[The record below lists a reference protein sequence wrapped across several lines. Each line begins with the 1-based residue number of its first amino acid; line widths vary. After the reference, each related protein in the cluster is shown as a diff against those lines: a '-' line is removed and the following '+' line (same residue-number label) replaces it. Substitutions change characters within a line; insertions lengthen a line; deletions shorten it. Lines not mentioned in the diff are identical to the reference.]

1 MKRFIKPS
9 FYFLFIS
16 TLIMGTTISCSSND
30 DSGSDSAG
38 AKADYA
44 LWLQLGSW
52 PNTTQYIV
60 GVDDLTKGSVSLVG
74 NGAEVTSKADYGIIA
89 KNGFYYY
96 PSTSSNFG
104 KMTKFEFKNNR
115 LSVVYEVP
123 FTYQKSISCYAWVD
137 DNTLVLLGTNGDGSK
152 VLYTVVNATTL
163 WIKNGEL
170 ALPAIPAGYTS
181 YNQGNIQYSNGKLYV
196 AFSNMA
202 IWPSLAEAGMNIAV
216 VDYPSFAVEKVIK
229 SSEADGNGGSNMWM
243 PTSCTDESGDVYMMF
258 FADWMTSK
266 DSPTKIFRI
275 KKGETTLDSSY
286 NFNLGTALGG
296 ETASGLWYV
305 GNGKAIAKYIDSKI
319 VAENPSG
326 LFNTKFALIDIATSS
341 VIKKLDLPADK
352 GSQLQNVITSDGKV
366 FIQVNAETT
375 KDYIWE
381 VNTTTGAVTS
391 GVEIVGGYDYI
402 LRLDNL
408 KSSK

>member
-9 FYFLFIS
+9 FYFLFVS
-16 TLIMGTTISCSSND
+16 ALIMGTTISCSSND
-30 DSGSDSAG
+30 DSGSDNSG
-38 AKADYA
+38 NDGKADYA

-104 KMTKFEFKNNR
+104 KMTKFEFKNNQ
-115 LSVVYEVP
+115 LAVVKEVP
-123 FTYQKSISCYAWVD
+123 FTFQKSITSYSWVD
-137 DNTLVLLGTNGDGSK
+137 DNTLVLIGTNGDGNK

-163 WIKNGEL
+163 EIKNGEL
-170 ALPAIPAGYTS
+170 ALPAIPNGYSSYSAG
-181 YNQGNIQYSNGKLYV
+181 NVEFSNGKLYIS
-196 AFSNMA
+196 FSNMA
-202 IWPSLAEAGMNIAV
+202 VWPALAEAGINIAV
-216 VDYPSFAVEKVIK
+216 VGYPAFTVEKVIK
-229 SSEADGNGGSNMWM
+229 SSDADGKGGSNMWM
-243 PTSCTDESGDVYMMF
+243 PTSVTDESGDVYMMF
-258 FADWMTSK
+258 FADWMTATT
-266 DSPTKIFRI
+266 SPTKIFRI
-275 KKGETTLDSSY
+275 KKGTSVLDSSY
-286 NFNLGTALGG
+286 NFDLGTALGG
-296 ETASGLWYV
+296 ETASGFWYV
-305 GNGKAIAKYIDSKI
+305 GNGKAIVKYLDSKV
-319 VAENPSG
+319 VAASPST
-326 LFNTKFALIDIATSS
+326 LFNTKFALIDVKTNS

-366 FIQVNAETT
+366 FIQVNAETS
-375 KDYIWE
+375 KDYVWE
-381 VNTTTGAVTS
+381 VNTTTGAVTP

-408 KSSK
+408 K

>member
-9 FYFLFIS
+9 FYFLFVS
-16 TLIMGTTISCSSND
+16 TLIIGTAVSCSSDD
-30 DSGSDSAG
+30 DSGDNGGTADDG
-38 AKADYA
+38 KADFA
-44 LWLQLGSW
+44 VWLQLGSW
-52 PNTTQYIV
+52 PNTTQYVV
-60 GVDDLTKGSVSLVG
+60 GVDDLTKGSVSLIG

-104 KMTKFEFKNNR
+104 KMTKFEFKNNQ
-115 LSVVYEVP
+115 LAVVKEVP
-123 FTYQKSISCYAWVD
+123 FTYQKAINCYAWVD
-137 DNTLVLLGTNGDGSK
+137 DNTLVLFGTNGDGNK

-163 WIKNGEL
+163 EIKNGEL

-181 YNQGNIQYSNGKLYV
+181 YNQGNVAYSNGKLFV

-202 IWPSLAEAGMNIAV
+202 VWPALAEPGMNIAV
-216 VDYPSFAVEKVIK
+216 VNYPSFTVEKVIE

-258 FADWMTSK
+258 FADWMTAAS
-266 DSPTKIFRI
+266 SPTKIVRI
-275 KKGETTLDSSY
+275 KKGATALDSSY

-296 ETASGLWYV
+296 ETASGFWYV
-305 GNGKAIAKYIDSKI
+305 GNGKAIVKYLDSKI
-319 VAENPSG
+319 VVANPST
-326 LFNTKFALIDIATSS
+326 LFNTKFALINLAANT

-352 GSQLQNVITSDGKV
+352 GSQLQNLITSDGKV
-366 FIQVNAETT
+366 FIQVNAETA
-375 KDYIWE
+375 KDYVWE
-381 VNTTTGAVTS
+381 VNTSTGAVTP
-391 GVEIVGGYDYI
+391 GVEIIGGYDYI

-408 KSSK
+408 K

>member
-9 FYFLFIS
+9 FYFLFLS
-16 TLIMGTTISCSSND
+16 TLIMGITISCSSND
-30 DSGSDSAG
+30 DSGNNDNSGDG
-38 AKADYA
+38 KADYA

-60 GVDDLTKGSVSLVG
+60 GVDDLTKGTVSLVG

-104 KMTKFEFKNNR
+104 KMTKFEFKNNQ
-115 LSVVYEVP
+115 LAVVKEVP
-123 FTYQKSISCYAWVD
+123 FTYQKSITNYAWVD
-137 DNTLVLLGTNGDGSK
+137 DNTLLLFGTNGDGNK

-163 WIKNGEL
+163 EIKNGEL
-170 ALPAIPAGYTS
+170 ALPAIPTGYTS
-181 YNQGNIQYSNGKLYV
+181 YSQGNIEYSNGKIYI

-202 IWPSLAEAGMNIAV
+202 VWPALAESGMNIAV
-216 VDYPSFAVEKVIK
+216 VNYPSFAVEKIIK
-229 SSEADGNGGSNMWM
+229 SSDADGKGGSNMWM

-258 FADWMTSK
+258 FADWMTPTT
-266 DSPTKIFRI
+266 SPTKVFRI
-275 KKGETTLDSSY
+275 KKGASALDTTY
-286 NFNLGTALGG
+286 NFDLGTALGG

-305 GNGKAIAKYIDSKI
+305 GNGKAIVKYLDSKI
-319 VAENPSG
+319 VAANPST
-326 LFNTKFALIDIATSS
+326 LFNTKFALINVATGT

-408 KSSK
+408 K

>member
-1 MKRFIKPS
+1 MKRLIKPS

-16 TLIMGTTISCSSND
+16 TLIMGTAISCSSND
-30 DSGSDSAG
+30 DSGSDNSG
-38 AKADYA
+38 SDGKADYA

-60 GVDDLTKGSVSLVG
+60 GVDDLSKGSVSLVG

-104 KMTKFEFKNNR
+104 KMTKFEFKNNQ
-115 LSVVYEVP
+115 LAVVKEVP
-123 FTYQKSISCYAWVD
+123 FTYQKSINCYTWVD
-137 DNTLVLLGTNGDGSK
+137 DNTLLLFGTNGDGNK

-163 WIKNGEL
+163 EIKNGEL
-170 ALPAIPAGYTS
+170 ALPAIPTGYSS
-181 YNQGNIQYSNGKLYV
+181 YNQGNIEYSNGKIYV

-202 IWPSLAEAGMNIAV
+202 IWPALAESGMNIAV
-216 VDYPSFAVEKVIK
+216 VNYPSFAVEKVIE
-229 SSEADGNGGSNMWM
+229 STDADGNGGSNMWM
-243 PTSCTDESGDVYMMF
+243 PTSTTDEAGDVYMMF
-258 FADWMTSK
+258 FADWMTTK
-266 DSPTKIFRI
+266 ESPTKIFRI
-275 KKGETTLDSSY
+275 KKGTSAIDASY

-296 ETASGLWYV
+296 ETASGFWYV
-305 GNGKAIAKYIDSKI
+305 GNGKAIVKYLDSKI
-319 VAENPSG
+319 VAASPST
-326 LFNTKFALIDIATSS
+326 LFNTKFALINIATSS

-375 KDYIWE
+375 KDYVWE
-381 VNTTTGAVTS
+381 VNTTTGAVTP

-408 KSSK
+408 K

>member
-9 FYFLFIS
+9 FYFLFVSI
-16 TLIMGTTISCSSND
+16 LIIGTAISCSSDD
-30 DSGSDSAG
+30 DSGDGG
-38 AKADYA
+38 AADDGKADYA
-44 LWLQLGSW
+44 IWLQLGSW
-52 PNTTQYIV
+52 PNTTQYVV
-60 GVDDLTKGSVSLVG
+60 GVNDLTKGSVSLVG

-104 KMTKFEFKNNR
+104 KMTKFEFKNNQ
-115 LSVVYEVP
+115 LAVVKEVP
-123 FTYQKSISCYAWVD
+123 FTYQKAINCYTWVD
-137 DNTLVLLGTNGDGSK
+137 DNTLLLFGTNGDGNK

-163 WIKNGEL
+163 EIRNGEL

-181 YNQGNIQYSNGKLYV
+181 YNQGNIEYSNGKLFV

-202 IWPSLAEAGMNIAV
+202 VWPELAESGMNIAV
-216 VDYPSFAVEKVIK
+216 VNYPSFDVEKVIE

-258 FADWMTSK
+258 FADWMTSTT
-266 DSPTKIFRI
+266 SPTKIFRI
-275 KKGETTLDSSY
+275 KKGTTTLDPSY

-296 ETASGLWYV
+296 ETASGFWYI
-305 GNGKAIAKYIDSKI
+305 GNGKAIVKYLDSQI
-319 VAENPSG
+319 VAANPNG
-326 LFNTKFALIDIATSS
+326 LFNTKFALINLATNT

-366 FIQVNAETT
+366 FIQVNAETA
-375 KDYIWE
+375 KDYVWE
-381 VNTTTGAVTS
+381 VNTSTGAVTS
-391 GVEIVGGYDYI
+391 GVEIIGGYDYI

-408 KSSK
+408 K

>member
-1 MKRFIKPS
+1 MKRLIKPS
-9 FYFLFIS
+9 FYFLFLS
-16 TLIMGTTISCSSND
+16 ALIIGTASSCSSND
-30 DSGSDSAG
+30 DSGSDATD

-104 KMTKFEFKNNR
+104 KMTKFEFKNNQ
-115 LSVVYEVP
+115 LSVVKEVP
-123 FTYQKSISCYAWVD
+123 FTYQKAINCYTWVD
-137 DNTLVLLGTNGDGSK
+137 NNTLLLFGTNGDGNK

-163 WIKNGEL
+163 EIKNGEL

-181 YNQGNIQYSNGKLYV
+181 YNQGNIEYSNGKIYV

-202 IWPSLAEAGMNIAV
+202 IWPALAEPGMNIAV
-216 VDYPSFAVEKVIK
+216 VNYPSFAVEKVIE
-229 SSEADGNGGSNMWM
+229 SADADGNGGSNMWM

-258 FADWMTSK
+258 FADWMTSTT
-266 DSPTKIFRI
+266 SPTKIFRI
-275 KKGETTLDSSY
+275 KKGASAIDASY

-296 ETASGLWYV
+296 ETANGFWYV
-305 GNGKAIAKYIDSKI
+305 GNGKAIVKYVDSKI
-319 VAENPSG
+319 VAASPST
-326 LFNTKFALIDIATSS
+326 LFNTKFALIDLATSS

-352 GSQLQNVITSDGKV
+352 GSQLQNVITSGGKV
-366 FIQVNAETT
+366 FIQVNAETS
-375 KDYIWE
+375 KDYVWE

-408 KSSK
+408 K

>member
-9 FYFLFIS
+9 FYFLFLS
-16 TLIMGTTISCSSND
+16 TLLIATTISCSSND
-30 DSGSDSAG
+30 NSGDASADG
-38 AKADYA
+38 KADYA

-104 KMTKFEFKNNR
+104 KMTKFEFKNNQ
-115 LSVVYEVP
+115 LSVVKEVP
-123 FTYQKSISCYAWVD
+123 FTYQKAINCYTWVD
-137 DNTLVLLGTNGDGSK
+137 DNTLVLIGTNGDGNK

-163 WIKNGEL
+163 EIKNGEL
-170 ALPAIPAGYTS
+170 ALPAIAAGYMS
-181 YNQGNIQYSNGKLYV
+181 YNQGNVEYSNGKLYV

-202 IWPSLAEAGMNIAV
+202 VWPALAKPGMHIAV
-216 VDYPSFAVEKVIK
+216 INYPSFSVEKVIE

-243 PTSCTDESGDVYMMF
+243 PTSCTDESGDIYMLF
-258 FADWMTSK
+258 FADWMTATT
-266 DSPTKIFRI
+266 SPTKLFRI
-275 KKGETTLDSSY
+275 KKGTTALDSSY
-286 NFNLGTALGG
+286 SFNLGTALGG
-296 ETASGLWYV
+296 ETAVGFWYI
-305 GNGKAIAKYIDSKI
+305 GNGKAIVKYEDSQI
-319 VAENPSG
+319 IAANPDG
-326 LFNTKFALIDIATSS
+326 LFNTKFALINITTST

-352 GSQLQNVITSDGKV
+352 GSQLQNVIASEGKV

-375 KDYIWE
+375 KDYVWE
-381 VNTTTGAVTS
+381 VNTTTGAVTP

-408 KSSK
+408 K